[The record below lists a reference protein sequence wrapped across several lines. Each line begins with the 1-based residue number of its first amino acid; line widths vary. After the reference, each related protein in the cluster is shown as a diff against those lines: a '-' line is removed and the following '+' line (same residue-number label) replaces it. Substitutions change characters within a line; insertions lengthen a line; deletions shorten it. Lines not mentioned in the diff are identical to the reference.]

1 MTRENEQAAA
11 LARKVRA
18 RCLPR
23 GWGAGS
29 LARAAGISRT
39 TASQLLAGESSRPH
53 LQTLEKVAAA
63 FDVSLAELSGD
74 AFAAAAPAEADAW
87 VRTSP
92 QDFDRRTNPA
102 VSEVATESPRLF
114 TGWSPDD
121 WDELYSTF
129 GHGGGLNSEGV
140 REAARQINRRR
151 EIIQQ
156 TKVLLET
163 HLAEVTQRLIDTLYR
178 MVHPIGNVETSPQ
191 LEALISAARLR
202 STTADH

>member
-39 TASQLLAGESSRPH
+39 TASQLLAGESARPH

-63 FDVSLAELSGD
+63 FEVPLAELSQDTFGMSS
-74 AFAAAAPAEADAW
+74 PAEADAW
-87 VRTSP
+87 VRTAP
-92 QDFDRRTNPA
+92 QAFDKRTNPA

-114 TGWSPDD
+114 SGWGTDD

-178 MVHPIGNVETSPQ
+178 MVRPIGNVEANPQ
-191 LEALISAARLR
+191 LEALITEARLR
-202 STTADH
+202 SMTTDH